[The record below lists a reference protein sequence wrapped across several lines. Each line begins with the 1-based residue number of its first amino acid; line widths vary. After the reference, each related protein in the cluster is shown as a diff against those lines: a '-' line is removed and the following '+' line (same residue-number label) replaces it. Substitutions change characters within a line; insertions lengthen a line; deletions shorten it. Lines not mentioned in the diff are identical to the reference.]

1 MKEKR
6 DQWSQTQFK
15 WQRLWS
21 YSINNNNN
29 HQEAEKSVKPIEVK
43 LIKSIEF
50 QKKKIIEIWS
60 WHHWKY
66 NTV

>member
-50 QKKKIIEIWS
+50 QKKK
-60 WHHWKY
+60 
-66 NTV
+66 